1 MKRINASDLAIV
13 LKDLDYDYVLSIN
26 DVICLFETFGD
37 DWQLNNEGK
46 WVKTSENEAMKALWE
61 KYNR

>member
-1 MKRINASDLAIV
+1 MKRINASDLVIV
-13 LKDLDYDYVLSIN
+13 LNDLDYDYVLSIN
-26 DVICLFETFGD
+26 DVISLFEAFGD
-37 DWQLNNEGK
+37 DWHFDGEGK